1 MKDALPEGT
10 WSRWILAAV
19 AYGLFSVF
27 PALLIL
33 RYVLQ
38 IDLAILMAVLVVQA
52 VMFIIFRKK
61 FYETAAGMVSA
72 VYGLLKPD
80 TEHTN
85 GGVGL
90 KSHEVIIGKEEVHA
104 LSALMFCLAAMTI
117 LLVGFFSSW
126 DLDLRLSV
134 EGFIKFVGLLLAI
147 YIVHEALHGLAAMAW
162 GKIPFRSLHFGINT
176 RLMALYC
183 HADKPMTL
191 SAFRAFALLPIIVT
205 TPIAVLVLLLDP
217 ALWSLFLLSATFAGG
232 AGDVMVFFKARRYD
246 NDTWI
251 QDHLSE
257 VGFTIYPAGE
267 TPAP

>member
-1 MKDALPEGT
+1 MTDILHTRT
-10 WSRWILAAV
+10 WRGWVLAAI
-19 AYGLFSVF
+19 AYVLFSVA
-27 PALLIL
+27 PVLLIL
-33 RYVLQ
+33 RYVIQ
-38 IDLAILMAVLVVQA
+38 IGLAVLMAVLVVQA
-52 VMFIIFRKK
+52 ISFIIFRRK

-72 VYGLLKPD
+72 VCGLLKPD

-90 KSHEVIIGKEEVHA
+90 KSHEVIFDKEEVHA

-126 DLDLRLSV
+126 DLDLRLSFG
-134 EGFIKFVGLLLAI
+134 GFIKFVGLLLAI
-147 YIVHEALHGLAAMAW
+147 YIAHEALHGLAAMAW

-191 SAFRAFALLPIIVT
+191 SAFRVFAVLPMIVT
-205 TPIAVLVLLLDP
+205 TPIAVLVLLWDP

-232 AGDVMVFFKARRYD
+232 AGDVMVYSKARRYD
-246 NDTWI
+246 NDSWI
-251 QDHLSE
+251 QDHSSE
-257 VGFTIYPAGE
+257 VGFTMFPAGE
-267 TPAP
+267 TPAR